1 MIFTR
6 NEFGSVQIS
15 GKKHGPGGPRAY
27 PGQDLQ
33 RFLNQNVEFMTS
45 IMRETLAALAD
56 LTRAHFFFVW
66 PLLFCSGLALA
77 FENYG
82 GFSWVLVGRAALIG
96 LFGFTA
102 GLVLNDYIDR
112 EYDRRD
118 VDGSLTRYWRPF
130 GERPIPAGR
139 LSPRAAFAVFLLLAG
154 LAAALTVTLPSPHN
168 LYVLGIMGYSY
179 LVEYFYQTKKRG
191 QTIPLAQV
199 IGRTDFALFPVAG
212 YLVYG
217 NPDATALLFFLFF
230 YPWTLAHLGA
240 NDIADIA
247 NDRAR
252 GMATIPV
259 LYGMKG
265 ATTWVLGFSAVH
277 AAMAV
282 VFGLALG
289 PVTLAGFAA
298 GLVLLGAANYIA
310 HRGKSPEAAMRALPL
325 MHATVI
331 VYAMAIIAGAAL

>member
-1 MIFTR
+1 
-6 NEFGSVQIS
+6 
-15 GKKHGPGGPRAY
+15 
-27 PGQDLQ
+27 
-33 RFLNQNVEFMTS
+33 
-45 IMRETLAALAD
+45 MRETLAALAD

-77 FENYG
+77 FQNYG

-96 LFGFTA
+96 LLGFEA
-102 GLVLNDYIDR
+102 GLVLNDYVDR

-118 VDGSLTRYWRPF
+118 INGSLTRYWRPVA
-130 GERPIPAGR
+130 GRPIPEGR
-139 LSPRAAFAVFLLLAG
+139 ISPRAAFAVFLALAG
-154 LAAALTVTLPSPHN
+154 AAAALAATLPSPHN

-179 LVEYFYQTKKRG
+179 LVEYFYQTKKRN

-199 IGRTDFALFPVAG
+199 VGRTDFALFPVAG

-217 NPDATALLFFLFF
+217 NPDTTALLFFLFF
-230 YPWTLAHLGA
+230 YPWTLAHLAA
-240 NDIADIA
+240 NDIADIT

-252 GMATIPV
+252 GMATVPNLTFGLTGSAPEDTTPV

-265 ATTWVLGFSAVH
+265 AAAWVLGFSAVH
-277 AAMAV
+277 AVMAL
-282 VFGLALG
+282 VFGLTLG

-298 GLVLLGAANYIA
+298 GLVLLGAANYPIL
-310 HRGKSPEAAMRALPL
+310 RGKSPEAAMRALPL

-331 VYAMAIIAGAAL
+331 VYAIAIIAGVVL

>member
-1 MIFTR
+1 
-6 NEFGSVQIS
+6 
-15 GKKHGPGGPRAY
+15 
-27 PGQDLQ
+27 
-33 RFLNQNVEFMTS
+33 
-45 IMRETLAALAD
+45 MRETLAALAD

-82 GFSWVLVGRAALIG
+82 GFSWELVGRAALIG

-139 LSPRAAFAVFLLLAG
+139 LSPQTALAVFLVLAG
-154 LAAALTVTLPSPHN
+154 LAAAIAITLPSPHN
-168 LYVLGIMGYSY
+168 LYVLGIMAYSY
-179 LVEYFYQTKKRG
+179 LVEYFYQTKKRN
-191 QTIPLAQV
+191 QTLPLAQV
-199 IGRTDFALFPVAG
+199 VGRTDFALFPVAG

-230 YPWTLAHLGA
+230 FPWTLAHLGA
-240 NDIADIA
+240 NDIADIV

-265 ATTWVLGFSAVH
+265 AAAWVLGFSAIH

-282 VFGLALG
+282 VFGLTLG

-298 GLVLLGAANYIA
+298 GLVLLGAANYIIL
-310 HRGKSPEAAMRALPL
+310 RKKSAGAAMRALPL
-325 MHATVI
+325 MHTTVI
-331 VYAMAIIAGAAL
+331 VYAVAIIAGAVLT

>member
-1 MIFTR
+1 
-6 NEFGSVQIS
+6 
-15 GKKHGPGGPRAY
+15 
-27 PGQDLQ
+27 
-33 RFLNQNVEFMTS
+33 MTE
-45 IMRETLAALAD
+45 IMRETLVALAD

-77 FENYG
+77 FVNYG
-82 GFSWVLVGRAALIG
+82 GFSWELVGRAALIG
-96 LFGFTA
+96 LSGFTA

-130 GERPIPAGR
+130 GERPIPTGK

-154 LAAALTVTLPSPHN
+154 FAAALAATLPAPHN

-179 LVEYFYQTKKRG
+179 AVEYFYQTKKRN
-191 QTIPLAQV
+191 QKIPLAQV

-240 NDIADIA
+240 NDIADIV

-252 GMATIPV
+252 GMATIPA

-265 ATTWVLGFSAVH
+265 AIAWVLGFSAVH
-277 AAMAV
+277 AGMAL

-289 PVTLAGFAA
+289 PVTLAGFAV
-298 GLVLLGAANYIA
+298 GLVLLGAANHLIL
-310 HRGKSPEAAMRALPL
+310 RGKSPEAAMRALPL
-325 MHATVI
+325 MHASLL
-331 VYAMAIIAGAAL
+331 VYATAVIAGAAL

>member
-1 MIFTR
+1 MI
-6 NEFGSVQIS
+6 
-15 GKKHGPGGPRAY
+15 Y
-27 PGQDLQ
+27 
-33 RFLNQNVEFMTS
+33 

-82 GFSWVLVGRAALIG
+82 GFSWELVGRAVLIG
-96 LFGFTA
+96 LFGFEA
-102 GLVLNDYIDR
+102 GFVLNDYVDR

-118 VDGSLTRYWRPF
+118 INGALTRYWRPF
-130 GERPIPAGR
+130 GERPIPAGK
-139 LSPRAAFAVFLLLAG
+139 LSPRAAFAAFLVLAG
-154 LAAALTVTLPSPHN
+154 LAAALAATLPSPHN

-179 LVEYFYQTKKRG
+179 LVEYFYQMKKRD

-212 YLVYG
+212 YLVAG
-217 NPDATALLFFLFF
+217 SPDATALLFFLFF

-240 NDIADIA
+240 NDIADIV

-252 GMATIPV
+252 GMATIPSLTFGLTGSAPEDPTPV

-265 ATTWVLGFSAVH
+265 AAIWVLGFSAAH
-277 AAMAV
+277 AAMAL
-282 VFGLALG
+282 VFGLILG
-289 PVTLAGFAA
+289 PVTMAGFA
-298 GLVLLGAANYIA
+298 GGIVLLGIANYLIL
-310 HRGKSPEAAMRALPL
+310 RGKSADAAMRALPL
-325 MHATVI
+325 MHASLL
-331 VYAMAIIAGAAL
+331 VYAAAIIAGAVL